1 MINPIQ
7 KYLWRLITPPMFGI
21 FGISAG
27 AIAAGVSAAG
37 AVAGAASSMASAG
50 AQEDAANAA
59 TAAGDKLTR
68 EQMMLADKARQAAGA
83 YQTPYYNTG
92 TAAQN
97 KLAYGLGITNE
108 FDTPTDTSFN
118 AFSASKNNQKQQIQ
132 LQLKALGKGKKGQAQ
147 RAKLQKQLN
156 QINATLKQGK
166 EGSAF
171 SVWQSKQPGT
181 KKTVQP
187 IDGTYGQLLQDNPE
201 QFNFENDPGHQFRK
215 NQGERDLTARLAS
228 QGLTS
233 SGAALKA
240 GMEFNQGLAAQDY
253 QNAWE
258 RYKDRNAIYNQN
270 RGFKV
275 GALSDYTQTG
285 QQAAN
290 QLSNN
295 ENIYGANVTQAKGAQ
310 NAYTQ
315 GNINAAGNARSAGY
329 VGAGNALM
337 QGANSYLT
345 YKGLQDGAKKA
356 TYPNLERQG
365 VMF

>member
-1 MINPIQ
+1 M
-7 KYLWRLITPPMFGI
+7 LG
-21 FGISAG
+21 G
-27 AIAAGVSAAG
+27 AIAAGV
-37 AVAGAASSMASAG
+37 GAAVSAG
-50 AQEDAANAA
+50 ASMLASGSEEDAAGQA
-59 TAAGDKLTR
+59 TAAGDRLTK

-118 AFSASKNNQKQQIQ
+118 AFSALKTNQKQQIQ
-132 LQLKALGKGKKGQAQ
+132 LQLKALGKGKKGAAQ
-147 RAKLQKQLN
+147 RQKLQKQLDN
-156 QINATLKQGK
+156 INASLKGGK
-166 EGSAF
+166 ESTQYQA
-171 SVWQSKQPGT
+171 WQSKQPGT
-181 KKTVQP
+181 KKTSQP
-187 IDGTYGQLLQDNPE
+187 IDSTYGQLLQDNPE
-201 QFNFENDPGHQFRK
+201 QFKFEADPGYQFRK
-215 NQGERDLTARLAS
+215 EQGERDLNARLAQ

-233 SGAALKA
+233 SGAALRS
-240 GMEFNQGLAAQDY
+240 GMEFNQGLGAQEY
-253 QNAWE
+253 QSAWE

-275 GALSDYTQTG
+275 GALSDFAQTG

-295 ENIYGANVTQAKGAQ
+295 ENIYGSNVTGAKANQ

-345 YKGLQDGAKKA
+345 YKGMQEGMSRPG
-356 TYPNLERQG
+356 TYKNLERQG